1 MIYLIP
7 HILDSGAER
16 YPEHEA
22 MRFLGQALTYSQW
35 AGRANALARLLVDQG
50 VRRGD
55 RVGIFLNKSLESAV
69 ALYGIMK
76 AGAAYVPLDPSAPAA
91 RLAFVVRDC
100 GIRILISQPA
110 KLSALR
116 ELSGMDTGSGMYHR
130 RAAGRGFKP
139 AHLYLG

>member
-50 VRRGD
+50 VQRGD

-91 RLAFVVRDC
+91 RLAFVLRDC
-100 GIRILISQPA
+100 GIRILDLAASQA
-110 KLSALR
+110 GSAAGTIR
-116 ELSGMDTGSGMYHR
+116 NGYRAGMYHR